1 MLLANVAHHG
11 RPVPFCICCRPA
23 WIHAVASREK
33 CLLLGVHGGG
43 CLQLFLKVPKMPH
56 LPLLLMLLLLLL
68 LLLMLILLPLPLLLP
83 VRLHTPASKFPPFG
97 PAVAAC
103 VNRCIEE

>member
-1 MLLANVAHHG
+1 
-11 RPVPFCICCRPA
+11 
-23 WIHAVASREK
+23 
-33 CLLLGVHGGG
+33 
-43 CLQLFLKVPKMPH
+43 
-56 LPLLLMLLLLLL
+56 MLLLLIL
-68 LLLMLILLPLPLLLP
+68 LLLMLILILLPLPLPLLLP